1 DFGTKNPRN
10 PKNYRKFWHKTMK
23 KKRYTY
29 HYANINLRREVTER
43 FRAFSKKVAPS
54 HAETLTAMMDFFEWH
69 NYSPYQRFG
78 KDILADN
85 QKTRKRIDAVIAI
98 IKDIEK
104 SQNIPLINIE
114 TMLQALF
121 EGNLKR
127 ERPKPP
133 PIKIQKENTKE
144 QHKVSHLEWERLQQ
158 KQQETRE
165 QLSHVL
171 DKVELVKNRFG
182 NDYLKLNITREE
194 LARFKRTLNK

>member
-1 DFGTKNPRN
+1 
-10 PKNYRKFWHKTMK
+10 MK

-29 HYANINLRREVTER
+29 HYANINLRKEVTER

-69 NYSPYQRFG
+69 GYSPYQRFG

-127 ERPKPP
+127 ERPKPQ
-133 PIKIQKENTKE
+133 PIKIQREITKE
-144 QHKVSHLEWERLQQ
+144 QNRITHFEWEHLQQ
-158 KQQETRE
+158 KHRKTRE
-165 QLSHVL
+165 QFHLL
-171 DKVELVKNRFG
+171 LEQVELVKSRFG

-194 LARFKRTLNK
+194 LARLKRTLKK

>member
-1 DFGTKNPRN
+1 MDRFGTIRLHHRTIK
-10 PKNYRKFWHKTMK
+10 
-23 KKRYTY
+23 
-29 HYANINLRREVTER
+29 R
-43 FRAFSKKVAPS
+43 FRRFSRKLTKS
-54 HAETLTAMMDFFEWH
+54 YSETLESVMDFFEWH
-69 NYSPYQRFG
+69 GYSPYQRFG

-133 PIKIQKENTKE
+133 PIKIQKESTKE
-144 QHKVSHLEWERLQQ
+144 RNKVSHLEWERLQQ
-158 KQQETRE
+158 KHQETQERLAHLLT
-165 QLSHVL
+165 Q
-171 DKVELVKNRFG
+171 VELVKNRFG

-194 LARFKRTLNK
+194 LARLKRTLNK

>member
-1 DFGTKNPRN
+1 
-10 PKNYRKFWHKTMK
+10 MK

-29 HYANINLRREVTER
+29 QYANINLRAEVTER
-43 FRAFSKKVAPS
+43 FRAFSKKIAS
-54 HAETLTAMMDFFEWH
+54 THAETLTAMMDFFEWH
-69 NYSPYQRFG
+69 GYSPYQRFG

-121 EGNLKR
+121 QGNLKK
-127 ERPKPP
+127 ERPKPRP
-133 PIKIQKENTKE
+133 LKIQKEHTKDRNGI
-144 QHKVSHLEWERLQQ
+144 SNWEWERLQQ
-158 KQQETRE
+158 KHQETKERLAHLLA
-165 QLSHVL
+165 Q
-171 DKVELVKNRFG
+171 VELVKNRFG

-194 LARFKRTLNK
+194 LARLKRTLNK

>member
-1 DFGTKNPRN
+1 
-10 PKNYRKFWHKTMK
+10 M
-23 KKRYTY
+23 
-29 HYANINLRREVTER
+29 I
-43 FRAFSKKVAPS
+43 
-54 HAETLTAMMDFFEWH
+54 DFFEWH

-121 EGNLKR
+121 QDNLKR
-127 ERPKPP
+127 ERTKPP

-144 QHKVSHLEWERLQQ
+144 PNRVSNLEWERLHQ
-158 KQQETRE
+158 KHQETQERFNHLLE
-165 QLSHVL
+165 
-171 DKVELVKNRFG
+171 KVELVKNRFG
-182 NDYLKLNITREE
+182 NDYLKLNMTREE
-194 LARFKRTLNK
+194 LARLKRTLKK